1 MIASFTSITI
11 NKNGRTPYFQIY
23 IYRISPIVYFFSILT
38 TFFSHEKIKEFDG
51 SMFEGDLKKIDLD
64 IDKFEVFFKNLKDTT
79 NEKVIRTMLKKIKIY

>member
-1 MIASFTSITI
+1 MTSLLLASLKPGEKI
-11 NKNGRTPYFQIY
+11 KEEL
-23 IYRISPIVYFFSILT
+23 FFD
-38 TFFSHEKIKEFDG
+38 HEKIKEFDG